1 MIATFYGFIY
11 LLDMLYD
18 RQIME
23 YANSAKPLVGQ
34 PDQ

>member
-11 LLDMLYD
+11 LLEMLND
-18 RQIME
+18 WQITD